1 LDFITQLLA
10 AAISSGT
17 PLLFATLGGIMC
29 ERAGIINLGAEGLML
44 IGAVTTCIT
53 YIHTENVLL
62 AILAAFIASG
72 LLGLIHA
79 FLSITLRSNQ
89 VVSGLGI
96 TLFGTGL
103 SAYLGKSVSGTP
115 LLVSV
120 PKLNLAW
127 IEPIPLIGKVFAHL
141 DLLTWFSILLVILLH
156 LFINKTSWGLHLR
169 AIGDSPGTADVM
181 GIRVFLSRYIY
192 VIAGS
197 MMIGLAGADLI
208 LVYSPSWIEGMTA
221 GRGWIAVALVIF
233 AKWNPIRALVV
244 SYFFGALDTLGFR
257 IQLIG
262 SHIPSY
268 FLKMLPYILTI
279 LVLMY
284 MGWRNRNKLTGKPEA
299 VGEPYIREQRF

>member
-1 LDFITQLLA
+1 LDFTIQLIV

-17 PLLFATLGGIMC
+17 PLLFATLGGIIC

-53 YIHTENVLL
+53 YIHTESMLL
-62 AILAAFIASG
+62 ALLVAFIASG

-79 FLSITLRSNQ
+79 FLSITLRANQ

-103 SAYLGKSVSGTP
+103 SAYLGKSVSGIP
-115 LLVSV
+115 IPAAV
-120 PKLNLAW
+120 PKLHLTW
-127 IEPIPLIGKVFAHL
+127 LEPIPVIGKIFANL
-141 DLLTWFSILLVILLH
+141 DLLTWFCIMLVIGMH
-156 LFINKTSWGLHLR
+156 LYINKTSWGLHLR

-181 GIRVFLSRYIY
+181 GIQVYLSRYLY
-192 VIAGS
+192 VVAGS
-197 MMIGLAGADLI
+197 MLIGLAGADLI

-221 GRGWIAVALVIF
+221 GRGWIAVALIIF

-244 SYFFGALDTLGFR
+244 AYFFGALDTLGFR

-268 FLKMLPYILTI
+268 FLKMLPYVITI

>member
-1 LDFITQLLA
+1 LDFLTQLLA

-17 PLLFATLGGIMC
+17 PLLFATLGGIIC

-53 YIHTENVLL
+53 YLHTESLL
-62 AILAAFIASG
+62 LSLLAAFFASG

-103 SAYLGKSVSGTP
+103 SAYLGKSVAGTP
-115 LLVSV
+115 LSVSI
-120 PKLNLAW
+120 PKLNLTW
-127 IEPIPLIGKVFAHL
+127 LEPIPLIGKAFAHL
-141 DLLTWFSILLVILLH
+141 DLLTWLSILLALLLH
-156 LFINKTSWGLHLR
+156 LFIFKTSWGLHLR

-181 GIRVFLSRYIY
+181 GIRVFMSRYIY
-192 VIAGS
+192 VVVGS

-244 SYFFGALDTLGFR
+244 AYFFGALDTLGFR

-268 FLKMLPYILTI
+268 FLKMLPYLLTV

>member
-17 PLLFATLGGIMC
+17 PLLFATLGGILC

-44 IGAVTTCIT
+44 IGAVTTCII
-53 YIHTENVLL
+53 YLHTESLL
-62 AILAAFIASG
+62 LSLLAAFFASG
-72 LLGLIHA
+72 LLGLIHS

-115 LLVSV
+115 LPLSM
-120 PKLNLAW
+120 PKLHLTW
-127 IEPIPLIGKVFAHL
+127 LESIPLIGKAFAHL
-141 DLLTWFSILLVILLH
+141 DLLTWFSILLALLLH
-156 LFINKTSWGLHLR
+156 LFIYKTSLGLHLR

-192 VIAGS
+192 VVVGS

-244 SYFFGALDTLGFR
+244 AYFFGALDTLGFR

-268 FLKMLPYILTI
+268 FLKMLPYLLTI

>member
-1 LDFITQLLA
+1 LDFITQLLV

-17 PLLFATLGGIMC
+17 PLLFATLGGILC

-44 IGAVTTCIT
+44 IGAVMTCIT
-53 YIHTENVLL
+53 FLHTESFLL
-62 AILAAFIASG
+62 SILVAFLASG
-72 LLGLIHA
+72 TLGLIHA

-103 SAYLGKSVSGTP
+103 SAYLGKAVSGTP
-115 LLVSV
+115 LPVSM
-120 PKLNLAW
+120 PKLNLNW
-127 IEPIPLIGKVFAHL
+127 LEPVPVLGKIFAHL
-141 DLLTWFSILLVILLH
+141 DVLTWFSIVLAILMH
-156 LFINKTSWGLHLR
+156 LFIFKTSWGLHLR

-192 VIAGS
+192 VVVGS
-197 MMIGLAGADLI
+197 MLIGLAGADLI

-233 AKWNPIRALVV
+233 AKWNPIRALAVA
-244 SYFFGALDTLGFR
+244 YFFGALDTLGFR

-268 FLKMLPYILTI
+268 FLKMLPYVLTI

-299 VGEPYIREQRF
+299 IGEPYIREQRF

>member
-1 LDFITQLLA
+1 LDFITQLLVA
-10 AAISSGT
+10 AVSSGT
-17 PLLFATLGGIMC
+17 PLLIATLGGIIC

-53 YIHTENVLL
+53 YLHTESIILSLL
-62 AILAAFIASG
+62 VALIASG

-103 SAYLGKSVSGTP
+103 SAYLGKPVSGTP
-115 LLVSV
+115 LPVSM
-120 PKLNLAW
+120 PKLNLNW
-127 IEPIPLIGKVFAHL
+127 LEPIPLLGKILAHL
-141 DLLTWFSILLVILLH
+141 DLLTWFSIVLAICLH
-156 LFINKTSWGLHLR
+156 FFIFKTSWGLHLR

-181 GIRVFLSRYIY
+181 GIRVYLSRYMY
-192 VIAGS
+192 VIVGS

-233 AKWNPIRALVV
+233 AKWNPIRALIVA
-244 SYFFGALDTLGFR
+244 YFFGALDTLGFR

-268 FLKMLPYILTI
+268 FLKMLPYVITI
-279 LVLMY
+279 FVLMY

>member
-17 PLLFATLGGIMC
+17 PLLFATLGGILC

-44 IGAVTTCIT
+44 IGAVITCIT
-53 YIHTENVLL
+53 YLHTESLL
-62 AILAAFIASG
+62 LSLLAAFFASG

-79 FLSITLRSNQ
+79 LLSITLRSNQ

-115 LLVSV
+115 LPVSM
-120 PKLNLAW
+120 PKLHLTW
-127 IEPIPLIGKVFAHL
+127 LESIPIIGKAFAHL
-141 DLLTWFSILLVILLH
+141 DWLTWFSIILALLLH
-156 LFINKTSWGLHLR
+156 LFIYKTSWGLHLR
-169 AIGDSPGTADVM
+169 SIGDSPGTADVM

-192 VIAGS
+192 VVIGS

-244 SYFFGALDTLGFR
+244 AYFFGALDTLGFR

-262 SHIPSY
+262 SHSPSY
-268 FLKMLPYILTI
+268 FLKMLPYLLTI

>member
-53 YIHTENVLL
+53 YLHTESVLL
-62 AILAAFIASG
+62 SILAAFIASG

-115 LLVSV
+115 LPVSV
-120 PKLNLAW
+120 PKLNFAW

-233 AKWNPIRALVV
+233 AKWNPIRALAVA
-244 SYFFGALDTLGFR
+244 YFFGALDTLGFR

>member
-1 LDFITQLLA
+1 MDFMTQLLA

-44 IGAVTTCIT
+44 IGAVATCIT
-53 YIHTENVLL
+53 YLHTESVLL
-62 AILAAFIASG
+62 SILAAFAASG

-115 LLVSV
+115 LPVSV

-127 IEPIPLIGKVFAHL
+127 IEPIPIIGKVFAHL
-141 DLLTWFSILLVILLH
+141 DLLTWFSILLVILMH

-192 VIAGS
+192 VVVGS

-233 AKWNPIRALVV
+233 AKWNPIRALAVA
-244 SYFFGALDTLGFR
+244 YFFGALDTLGFR